1 MKRNLLTLA
10 CIVAL
15 ACACSSEI
23 PIGKSLSRWNGFG
36 VESMIEHH
44 KNGIE
49 YIEVTMKNVIGKDT
63 AGVRERAA
71 HLKAQIDSAGFKVW
85 SVHMPYSRQ
94 WDISAIDSAKRTD
107 AVRLMQDI
115 VYVAGIFQPKNVV
128 MHPSSG
134 EISPEEREEKLNNSR
149 ESISLIAPC
158 VKEIGATLCVEN
170 LPRTGLGQ
178 NGQEMMFLI
187 KGIDNVAICFD
198 VNHLLYQSH
207 EDFLKEIESNTIK
220 TVHLS
225 DYDFVD
231 ERHLLPGAGQIDW
244 QPLWKGIRQNG
255 YDGIMMFECYGEPE
269 ELKHAR
275 NLITGTIPS

>member
-1 MKRNLLTLA
+1 MN
-10 CIVAL
+10 
-15 ACACSSEI
+15 
-23 PIGKSLSRWNGFG
+23 
-36 VESMIEHH
+36 
-44 KNGIE
+44 
-49 YIEVTMKNVIGKDT
+49 NVIGKDT
-63 AGVRERAA
+63 AGVRTRAA
-71 HLKAQIDSAGFKVW
+71 MLKVQIDSAGLEVW
-85 SVHMPYSRQ
+85 SVHMPYSRK

-134 EISPEEREEKLNNSR
+134 AISLEEREEKLNNSR
-149 ESISLIAPC
+149 ESIRLIAPC

-225 DYDFVD
+225 DYDFAD

-269 ELKHAR
+269 ELKQAR
-275 NLITGTIPS
+275 SIITGTIPS